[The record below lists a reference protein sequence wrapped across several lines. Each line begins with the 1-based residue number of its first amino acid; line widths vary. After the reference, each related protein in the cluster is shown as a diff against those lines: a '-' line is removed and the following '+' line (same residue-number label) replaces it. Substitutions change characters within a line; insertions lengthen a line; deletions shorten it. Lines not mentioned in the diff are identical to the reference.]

1 MWFKDDNIEGS
12 QKYWRIELPL
22 YECNEHQFVENIR
35 RLLESKEKFLVNR
48 KMTLHDD
55 AKYGPATMPDY
66 EFKRYEILCT
76 RKSLNSTVYAKVP
89 FIDSFHHN
97 RLYEEGENLHS
108 SSALLFPKLSV
119 PYYRVEYSV
128 NVWGGTY
135 FFPFDALF
143 NPEVVIEKKSGKRF
157 GRDGTLIHVLR
168 YNPPEERVLAINLP
182 KEVMVFDVKQM
193 VRVIDHSSNF

>member
-1 MWFKDDNIEGS
+1 
-12 QKYWRIELPL
+12 LPL

-55 AKYGPATMPDY
+55 AKYGLAIMPDS
-66 EFKRYEILCT
+66 EFKRYETICT
-76 RKSLNSTVYAKVP
+76 RKSVKSTVYAKVP
-89 FIDSFHHN
+89 FIDSFHRN
-97 RLYEEGENLHS
+97 RMYDEGENLHS
-108 SSALLFPKLSV
+108 SSTLMFPRMSI

-135 FFPFDALF
+135 FFAFDALF
-143 NPEVVIEKKSGKRF
+143 EPEVVIEKRVGKRF
-157 GRDGTLIHVLR
+157 GKGGALIHILR
-168 YNPPEERVLAINLP
+168 YNPPEERALAINLP
-182 KEVMVFDVKQM
+182 REVMVFDVKHM